1 MSQNSKNERVPAGE
15 LPYHKFINTYSG
27 GELLKKHSLDE
38 EGLWQIKG
46 EDPNCDWGGS
56 HHQPNLGI
64 VDGKLVDV
72 IKYAVELSGFW
83 SWGAGGN
90 IVKIDNIKKIDNVA
104 NMRRKYLQDKKAEL
118 QAQIYEIDDEL
129 NDFGGDAYV

>member
-1 MSQNSKNERVPAGE
+1 MSQNSKNERVLAGE
-15 LPYHKFINTYSG
+15 LQYHKFINTYSG

-90 IVKIDNIKKIDNVA
+90 IVKIDNIKKVDSQSA
-104 NMRRKYLQDKKAEL
+104 RRRKDLEVQKFALQKQLDA
-118 QAQIYEIDDEL
+118 IDEEL